1 MNINNNQMINLL
13 IFYRKSE
20 KRKWTLLV
28 LEETEI
34 DQYMFSIKHLTD
46 LKPLMIS
53 SDNHM
58 DFINYEVCI
67 ILFFSKKNLNI

>member
-1 MNINNNQMINLL
+1 MINVL
-13 IFYRKSE
+13 ILYRKCE

-34 DQYMFSIKHLTD
+34 DQYMFSIRHLTD
-46 LKPLMIS
+46 LKPLAVRS
-53 SDNHM
+53 VDNLL

-67 ILFFSKKNLNI
+67 KYYTLVFQRKFF